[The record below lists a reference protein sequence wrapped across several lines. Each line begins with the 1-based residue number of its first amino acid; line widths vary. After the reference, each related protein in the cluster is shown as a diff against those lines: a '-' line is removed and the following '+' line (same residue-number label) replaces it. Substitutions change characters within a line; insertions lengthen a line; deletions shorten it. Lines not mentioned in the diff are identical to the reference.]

1 MKNFIL
7 IIYCFTFLIIPSVY
21 SQKGRPGPKIVD
33 IDGNSYKT
41 VYIGKQHWM
50 AENLKTTTYSDGT
63 PIENDRPIEVNFG
76 DYSSKYNRQKW
87 MYLHDS
93 WYDSENYVTTK
104 GDATPSHIKYG
115 KYYIGYAIGLN
126 NVCPVGWHVPDK
138 EEWLELFN
146 YLGGKK
152 VAAGK
157 MYNYKYA
164 AFATNSSL
172 FSAKFGGFISGY
184 DFREEYTESMS
195 CWWTSTEKST
205 EEFSGDANWVVKFM
219 AGYKDVQLEMDVK
232 HNYYPVRCIYDG
244 FP

>member
-1 MKNFIL
+1 MKTFIL
-7 IIYCFTFLIIPSVY
+7 IIFCFTFLIIPSVY

-63 PIENDRPIEVNFG
+63 PIPNDGSDVSN
-76 DYSSKYNRQKW
+76 YNRPKW
-87 MYLHDS
+87 MYLYDS

-115 KYYIGYAIGLN
+115 KYYNGYAIEV

-157 MYNYKYA
+157 MYNSKLD

-172 FSAKFGGFISGY
+172 FSAKFGGFIDGW
-184 DFREEYTESMS
+184 DFRKEYTDYMA

-219 AGYKDVQLEMDVK
+219 SGTKYVDLRMDVK
-232 HNYYPVRCIYDG
+232 YNYYPVRCIYDG

>member
-7 IIYCFTFLIIPSVY
+7 IIYLFTFLIIPRVY

-63 PIENDRPIEVNFG
+63 PIPNDGSDVN
-76 DYSSKYNRQKW
+76 YYNKPKW
-87 MYLHDS
+87 MYLYDS
-93 WYDSENYVTTK
+93 EYDSENYVTIK

-115 KYYIGYAIGLN
+115 KYYNGYAIEV

-157 MYNYKYA
+157 MYNYKYE

-172 FSAKFGGFISGY
+172 FSAKMAGFISGY
-184 DFREEYTESMS
+184 DFRREHTDWMA

-205 EEFSGDANWVVKFM
+205 EEFSGDANWVVTFM
-219 AGYKDVQLEMDVK
+219 KASKEVSLRMDDK
-232 HNYYPVRCIYDG
+232 YNYYPVRCIYDG
-244 FP
+244 EGH